1 MPRGAVSNALQK
13 DGLDPSI
20 IDIGC
25 RNPTDGQGMSFTK
38 SDEQKITKSVKQKIK
53 RKKVHFN
60 PVNYSLISETSMWYN
75 ESNEPGSDF
84 DRGEIERMFTSK
96 NSVGQKV
103 VPSKQVIKVQ
113 VVESKQ
119 SFNGDVVFGKSKT
132 GFSFLAS
139 NIDCMYVLFFLISS
153 YHSS

>member
-1 MPRGAVSNALQK
+1 MPRGAVINALQK

-25 RNPTDGQGMSFTK
+25 RNSTDGQGVS
-38 SDEQKITKSVKQKIK
+38 ITKSVKQKIK

-60 PVNYSLISETSMWYN
+60 PVNDSLISETSMWYN